1 MQHLLPSSSVCLS
14 TVALICLN
22 APTCSPLCPLH
33 LLTPLTLPPPP
44 PPPFPLQYLRE
55 QRLPPMTFIPLAS
68 ARVKPIDQRLRALG
82 GTSKLVLDVIQFEEA
97 VQVAM
102 AYALGGTLV
111 CDSMD
116 EARAL
121 AWGHDRHKGELL
133 GSSPCEL

>member
-1 MQHLLPSSSVCLS
+1 
-14 TVALICLN
+14 
-22 APTCSPLCPLH
+22 
-33 LLTPLTLPPPP
+33 
-44 PPPFPLQYLRE
+44 
-55 QRLPPMTFIPLAS
+55 MTFIPLAS

-133 GSSPCEL
+133 GSSPCELLGPSNVHAARFSLTGSYHEPALMAHSQD